1 MTAVLPLTRAAAPAP
16 ADLLALAKP
25 RIVALVAI
33 TAAAGFA
40 LGLCALPPGQYP
52 ATSLGATL
60 WVLLHTALGTALA
73 AGGTSALNQLLERDV
88 DALMRRTARRP
99 LPTGRVT
106 PRQAAAFAWTVGALG
121 VVELLAFVNATTAL
135 LAATTLVVYVFAYTP
150 LKRRTH
156 LATLVGA
163 VPGAL
168 PIVGGWTAAGA
179 PLDVRAA
186 ALFGIMFLWQIP
198 HFLALG
204 WIYREDYARAG
215 IRLLSS
221 DDDSG
226 RATFRQAA
234 LNAAAL
240 IPVTLA
246 PPIVAMAG
254 GGPVY
259 ALVALVLSAVLVAL
273 SVAALRAPTPRRAR
287 RLFLATLAYLPV
299 LLGVLVARTL

>member
-1 MTAVLPLTRAAAPAP
+1 VAATLPFTAARLPAP

-25 RIVALVAI
+25 RIVALVAL
-33 TAAAGFA
+33 TAAAGYA
-40 LGLCALPPGQYP
+40 LGLRALPAGQYP
-52 ATSLGATL
+52 GTSLGAQL
-60 WVLLHTALGTALA
+60 WVLLHAALGTALA

-99 LPTGRVT
+99 LPAGRVT
-106 PRQAAAFAWTVGALG
+106 PRQAAAFAWAAGALG
-121 VVELLAFVNATTAL
+121 VAELWLFVNATTAL
-135 LAATTLVVYVFAYTP
+135 LAAATLVVYVYAYTP

-179 PLDVRAA
+179 PLDARAA
-186 ALFGIMFLWQIP
+186 ALFAILFLWQIP

-221 DDDSG
+221 DDADG

-234 LNAAAL
+234 LNAGALVPVSLAPAAL
-240 IPVTLA
+240 
-246 PPIVAMAG
+246 AMAG
-254 GGPVY
+254 RAY
-259 ALVALVLSAVLVAL
+259 AAAALLL
-273 SVAALRAPTPRRAR
+273 SVLLLALAIAAVRAPTMRHAR
-287 RLFLATLAYLPV
+287 RLFLATLAYLPA
-299 LLGVLVARTL
+299 LLGALVIRLP

>member
-1 MTAVLPLTRAAAPAP
+1 
-16 ADLLALAKP
+16 
-25 RIVALVAI
+25 
-33 TAAAGFA
+33 
-40 LGLCALPPGQYP
+40 
-52 ATSLGATL
+52 
-60 WVLLHTALGTALA
+60 VLLHTALGTALA

-99 LPTGRVT
+99 LPAGRIT

-121 VVELLAFVNATTAL
+121 VIELLAFVNATTAL
-135 LAATTLVVYVFAYTP
+135 LAAATLAVYVFAYTP

-179 PLDVRAA
+179 PLDARAA
-186 ALFGIMFLWQIP
+186 ALFAILFLWQIP

-221 DDDSG
+221 DDADG

-234 LNAAAL
+234 LNAVAL
-240 IPVTLA
+240 IPISLA
-246 PPIVAMAG
+246 PAALAMAG
-254 GGPVY
+254 RVY
-259 ALVALVLSAVLVAL
+259 V
-273 SVAALRAPTPRRAR
+273 VAALALSAALLALAVAAVRAPTPLRAR
-287 RLFLATLAYLPV
+287 RLFLATLAFLPA
-299 LLGVLVARTL
+299 LLGVLVIRIP